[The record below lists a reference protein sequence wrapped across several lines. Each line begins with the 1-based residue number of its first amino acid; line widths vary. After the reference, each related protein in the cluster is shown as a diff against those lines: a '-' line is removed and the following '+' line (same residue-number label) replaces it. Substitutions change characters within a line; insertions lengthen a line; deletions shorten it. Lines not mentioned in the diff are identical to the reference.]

1 MIRNVLGSVV
11 ALVGAAAAVQS
22 PFHSWFDD
30 RLGRDYRIQDL
41 FDGISGVSSSVMG
54 SILLPFLFAA
64 LVTLVGVVLRLRWV
78 VVLAGL
84 IVIGFTVLWMVRQGQ
99 EAGSLTVDG
108 DGNGLGWGV
117 AQALAGGLLLL
128 LGALLMSGRQKR
140 AARERYT
147 ADPYPVPPDDRPDT
161 WPPTQEP
168 GPAAQTSPGAGARER
183 TRTPGRAGTGRHP
196 PTRTPPRTRSSIRK
210 ASTRRTRTPTK
221 GSRGTG
227 ALQPAPPLS
236 RQVRALLPVPVPFS
250 ASSAYTQRSLL
261 HAYTTPSCDHRR
273 AR

>member
-41 FDGISGVSSSVMG
+41 FNGISGVSSSVIG

-64 LVTLVGVVLRLRWV
+64 LVTLVGIVFRSRWV
-78 VVLAGL
+78 VALAGL

-108 DGNGLGWGV
+108 DGQGLRWGV

-128 LGALLMSGRQKR
+128 LGALLMSGRKKR
-140 AARERYT
+140 AARAGYT
-147 ADPYPVPPDDRPDT
+147 AEPYPVPPDDRPDT

-168 GPAAQTSPGAGARER
+168 GPAAYTAPGPEPEADPYTG
-183 TRTPGRAGTGRHP
+183 PGRHRASPADEDTAQYPVQHPDEGDQQDPDRPDRYHP
-196 PTRTPPRTRSSIRK
+196 PHP
-210 ASTRRTRTPTK
+210 
-221 GSRGTG
+221 
-227 ALQPAPPLS
+227 
-236 RQVRALLPVPVPFS
+236 
-250 ASSAYTQRSLL
+250 
-261 HAYTTPSCDHRR
+261 
-273 AR
+273 

>member
-30 RLGRDYRIQDL
+30 RLGRDYRVQDL
-41 FDGISGVSSSVMG
+41 FNGISGVSSSVMG

-128 LGALLMSGRQKR
+128 LGALLMSGRRKR

-168 GPAAQTSPGAGARER
+168 GPAAQTSPAPEPER
-183 TRTPGRAGTGRHP
+183 DPYTGPGRHRAAPADEDTAPYPVQHPEGQYQEDPYPDEGEPRDQGRYNPPHP
-196 PTRTPPRTRSSIRK
+196 
-210 ASTRRTRTPTK
+210 
-221 GSRGTG
+221 
-227 ALQPAPPLS
+227 
-236 RQVRALLPVPVPFS
+236 
-250 ASSAYTQRSLL
+250 
-261 HAYTTPSCDHRR
+261 
-273 AR
+273 

>member
-22 PFHSWFDD
+22 PFHSWFGD

-128 LGALLMSGRQKR
+128 LGALLMSGRRKR

-168 GPAAQTSPGAGARER
+168 GPAAQTSSAPEPER
-183 TRTPGRAGTGRHP
+183 DPYTGPGRHRAAAPADEDTAQYPVQHPEDRYQEDPYPDEGEQPDQGRYNPPHP
-196 PTRTPPRTRSSIRK
+196 
-210 ASTRRTRTPTK
+210 
-221 GSRGTG
+221 
-227 ALQPAPPLS
+227 
-236 RQVRALLPVPVPFS
+236 
-250 ASSAYTQRSLL
+250 
-261 HAYTTPSCDHRR
+261 
-273 AR
+273 